1 MPTTWNVT
9 EIYCGRE
16 QERDASG
23 ITTTVVYSGTE
34 YDCKGWAADQV
45 INATYT
51 GLGVLRSV
59 GTRQADGHIWNVTA
73 RYQNANGSSAGESG
87 AVVPPDY
94 AFGEYS
100 AKMRCQMLSTPL
112 EIHKNASGQYDY
124 LSNWN
129 NYLLARVPK
138 PPTGDPIAPSVPA
151 WWSTLG
157 ANATTGVIS
166 PIPAADQEDF
176 QWSDSGQVPIED
188 GSVWMVLKNP
198 TMPGITSY
206 DRALYTQTESARFRT
221 YAEAVASIASKAN
234 ARGTPEYVPG
244 SPFVNGNWKCDD
256 ATADWTGEYWLATV
270 TWTYSE
276 DGWNATLYP
285 KTVS

>member
-1 MPTTWNVT
+1 MSWNIT

-16 QERDASG
+16 QERTADG
-23 ITTTVVYSGTE
+23 VTTTVTYSGTE
-34 YDCKGWAADQV
+34 ADCKGWADEQV
-45 INATYT
+45 IGATYP

-59 GTRQADGHIWNVTA
+59 GTSQAGGTIWHATA
-73 RYQNANGSSAGESG
+73 RYQNAGGTSGSSGSE
-87 AVVPPDY
+87 VVPPDY
-94 AFGEYS
+94 SFGEYS

-138 PPTGDPIAPSVPA
+138 PPAGTDPVAPAEPG

-157 ANATTGVIS
+157 ANAATGVIS
-166 PIPAADQEDF
+166 PIPAADSEDF
-176 QWSDSGQVPIED
+176 QWSESGQIPQED
-188 GSVWMVLKNP
+188 GYVWMVLKNP

-234 ARGTPEYVPG
+234 ARGTPEYNPG
-244 SPFVNGNWKCDD
+244 SPFVNGRWKCDD
-256 ATADWTGEYWLATV
+256 ATVDWSGEYWLATI

-285 KTVS
+285 NTVS

>member
-94 AFGEYS
+94 AFGE
-100 AKMRCQMLSTPL
+100 
-112 EIHKNASGQYDY
+112 
-124 LSNWN
+124 
-129 NYLLARVPK
+129 
-138 PPTGDPIAPSVPA
+138 
-151 WWSTLG
+151 
-157 ANATTGVIS
+157 
-166 PIPAADQEDF
+166 
-176 QWSDSGQVPIED
+176 
-188 GSVWMVLKNP
+188 
-198 TMPGITSY
+198 
-206 DRALYTQTESARFRT
+206 
-221 YAEAVASIASKAN
+221 
-234 ARGTPEYVPG
+234 
-244 SPFVNGNWKCDD
+244 
-256 ATADWTGEYWLATV
+256 
-270 TWTYSE
+270 
-276 DGWNATLYP
+276 
-285 KTVS
+285 